1 MEFAK
6 QAVHKTCGR
15 GHGPYLIDDV
25 SARSADY
32 KVIITVRFPGC
43 GRLRRIEDL
52 IFPFIQATSQ
62 DMDPA
67 ETLCLEKKPSLCRMN
82 AALRVENHLLVAGQ
96 AIIRGLRQRDIF
108 GIQRS
113 AVRG

>member
-6 QAVHKTCGR
+6 QAVHKTYGR

-32 KVIITVRFPGC
+32 NVIITVRFPGC

-67 ETLCLEKKPSLCRMN
+67 ETLCLEKKAS
-82 AALRVENHLLVAGQ
+82 
-96 AIIRGLRQRDIF
+96 
-108 GIQRS
+108 GIQPSVSGQPS
-113 AVRG
+113 AAEG